1 MKDMIHHPDHYTQA
15 GVMLEPID
23 VLRFAPFDLGNC
35 LKYILRAGHK
45 NNKLE
50 DLEKAERYLEWAMES
65 NLRNP
70 EPYNTFLNHYGS
82 LLVKFEAFKELQQ
95 TWSFWKF
102 ANGLAKIIEMK
113 KGEE

>member
-1 MKDMIHHPDHYTQA
+1 MKDMINHPQHYTQA

-45 NNKLE
+45 NDKLE

-65 NLRNP
+65 YFRNP
-70 EPYNTFLNHYGS
+70 EPYTTFLNHYGS
-82 LLVKFEAFKELQQ
+82 MLVKFEVFQELKL
-95 TWSFWKF
+95 TWNFWEF
-102 ANGLAKIIEMK
+102 ANGLAKIIETK
-113 KGEE
+113 KGEL